1 MKISRAE
8 FIKSAVHKSEYPAG
22 ELPEVALA
30 GRSNVGK
37 SSLLNR
43 LAVKKGLARTSK
55 TPGRTRLINFFLIN
69 GIFRLVDLPGYGY
82 AKVSAGERESWRKM
96 VEDYLSTRENL
107 KGVVLLVDSRH
118 PPTSLDVQMYDWL
131 KHRGIP
137 VAVVATKAD
146 KLSRS
151 KLLRSLKVVR
161 ETLALAEGEILLP
174 FSAET
179 GQGREELM
187 EVIGRWTGVLCEET
201 KETVE
206 KNDSV

>member
-1 MKISRAE
+1 MKISCAE
-8 FIKSAVHKSEYPAG
+8 FVTSAVRKSDYPAG

-43 LAVKKGLARTSK
+43 LAVRKSLARTSK

-69 GIFRLVDLPGYGY
+69 GVFRLVDLPGYGY
-82 AKVSAGERESWRKM
+82 AKVSARERESWRKM
-96 VEDYLSTRENL
+96 VEDYLSTRKNL
-107 KGVVLLVDSRH
+107 RGVVLLVDSRH
-118 PPTSLDVQMYDWL
+118 PPTSQDVQMYGWL

-137 VAVVATKAD
+137 AAVVATKAD

-161 ETLALAEGEILLP
+161 ETLALAEGETLVP

-179 GQGREELM
+179 GQGREELL
-187 EVIGRWTGVLCEET
+187 EVIGRWTGIPNEENVKQNIKINT
-201 KETVE
+201 
-206 KNDSV
+206 

>member
-1 MKISRAE
+1 MKISRSE
-8 FIKSAVHKSEYPAG
+8 FVTSAVRKSDYPAG

-37 SSLLNR
+37 SSLLNK
-43 LAVKKGLARTSK
+43 LAVRKGLARTSK

-69 GIFRLVDLPGYGY
+69 GVFLLVDLPGYGY

-96 VEDYLSTRENL
+96 VEGYLTTRANL

-118 PPTSLDVQMYDWL
+118 PPTSQDVQMYAWL
-131 KHRGIP
+131 KHQGIP
-137 VAVVATKAD
+137 VAVVVTKAD

-151 KLLRSLKVVR
+151 RLLQSLKVVR
-161 ETLALAEGEILLP
+161 ETLALTGEEPLVP

-179 GQGREELM
+179 GQGREDLLG
-187 EVIGRWTGVLCEET
+187 VIGRWAGIPEEG
-201 KETVE
+201 
-206 KNDSV
+206 ND